1 MDKRCA
7 RASRVRDWTVRLSAL
22 AVVTAVTLAAGPTV
36 RILDEPLATERP
48 SFSAT
53 ARPITCPGGQ
63 HVAAR
68 ALNSGSDS
76 SNPSRPDHV

>member
-7 RASRVRDWTVRLSAL
+7 RASRVRDLTVRLSAL
-22 AVVTAVTLAAGPTV
+22 AVVAAVALAAGPTV
-36 RILDEPLATERP
+36 RILGEPSATERP

-63 HVAAR
+63 QGAAR

>member
-7 RASRVRDWTVRLSAL
+7 RASRLRVWTVRLSAL
-22 AVVTAVTLAAGPTV
+22 AVVAAMTLAVGPTE
-36 RILDEPLATERP
+36 RILDEPSATERP

-53 ARPITCPGGQ
+53 ALPITCPGGK
-63 HVAAR
+63 HAAAR

-76 SNPSRPDHV
+76 SNPSRPDHA